1 MPKINTLII
10 DDEPLAREGIA
21 QLLKNEDDIQLIGE
35 CGDGFSAIELIK
47 KYSPDLIFLDIEMP
61 EMDGFEILQE
71 LPPDYHPAVIF
82 VTAFGQYA
90 VAAFKVNALDYL
102 LKPIDPERFAM
113 ALKRARNN
121 LRLHSTMEINEK
133 FHVLIKLL
141 KAKEEPSRRL
151 LIKTSKR
158 MFFVDMKEIDWIEAA
173 GDYVWVHTRG
183 EKYIIRE
190 TMNDMERSLDP
201 ASFIRIHR
209 STIVNIDTIKE
220 LQPYYRGDYIVILL
234 NGTKLTLG
242 RTYRE
247 KVLSFLN
254 K

>member
-1 MPKINTLII
+1 
-10 DDEPLAREGIA
+10 
-21 QLLKNEDDIQLIGE
+21 
-35 CGDGFSAIELIK
+35 
-47 KYSPDLIFLDIEMP
+47 
-61 EMDGFEILQE
+61 
-71 LPPDYHPAVIF
+71 
-82 VTAFGQYA
+82 
-90 VAAFKVNALDYL
+90 
-102 LKPIDPERFAM
+102 
-113 ALKRARNN
+113 
-121 LRLHSTMEINEK
+121 
-133 FHVLIKLL
+133 
-141 KAKEEPSRRL
+141 
-151 LIKTSKR
+151 